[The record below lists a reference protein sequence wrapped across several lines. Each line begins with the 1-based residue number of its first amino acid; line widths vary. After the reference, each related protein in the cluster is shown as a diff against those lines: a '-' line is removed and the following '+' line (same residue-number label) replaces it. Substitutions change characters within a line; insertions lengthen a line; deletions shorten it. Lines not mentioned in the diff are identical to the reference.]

1 MLDVICNVG
10 IDSDLE
16 NGGPQ
21 ERKPKTEV
29 DFTFLPA
36 FFVNL
41 CLESL
46 DKVSLVGGGEKE
58 DRPGDCVQGG
68 VCACSKQVCL
78 SH

>member
-1 MLDVICNVG
+1 MLPLCNGSVG
-10 IDSDLE
+10 IDLE

-68 VCACSKQVCL
+68 VRSCSKQVRL
-78 SH
+78 SK

>member
-1 MLDVICNVG
+1 MICNGSVG
-10 IDSDLE
+10 IDLK
-16 NGGPQ
+16 NGGTQ

-46 DKVSLVGGGEKE
+46 DKVSLVGGGEEE
-58 DRPGDCVQGG
+58 DRP
-68 VCACSKQVCL
+68 
-78 SH
+78 